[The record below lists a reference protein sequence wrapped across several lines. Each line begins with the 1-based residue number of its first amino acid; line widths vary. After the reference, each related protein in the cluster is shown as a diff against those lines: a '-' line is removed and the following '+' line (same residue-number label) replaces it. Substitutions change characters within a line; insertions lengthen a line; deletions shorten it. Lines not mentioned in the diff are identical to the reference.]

1 MTLSPP
7 PPGFE
12 VTPRSNSAADF
23 VKLRREDL
31 LTNVKALKDED
42 SHLEV
47 RLKNFLLEAGLQIVS
62 ASVAPGNMDA
72 FVQTL
77 KYLKNELHPFVIY
90 ALDGRGPLTEEVC
103 PVGGSMHLCD
113 MYVRSSLFWL
123 Q

>member
-1 MTLSPP
+1 MTSVSGRCPP

-12 VTPRSNSAADF
+12 VASKSNSTADF

-31 LTNVKALKDED
+31 LTNVEALKDED

-47 RLKNFLLEAGLQIVS
+47 RLNNFLLEAGLQIVS

-103 PVGGSMHLCD
+103 LVGGFVHLCD
-113 MYVRSSLFWL
+113 MYARRL